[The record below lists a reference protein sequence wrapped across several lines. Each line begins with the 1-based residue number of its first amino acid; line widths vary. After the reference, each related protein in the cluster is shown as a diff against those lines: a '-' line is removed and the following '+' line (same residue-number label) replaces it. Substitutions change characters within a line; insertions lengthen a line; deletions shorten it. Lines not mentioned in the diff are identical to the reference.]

1 MKKITKR
8 SLGVFAI
15 FSLCLGAVAGVVV
28 WALLEIMNLG
38 IQLVWE
44 TIPAHLESPIWYP
57 FAVCVLGGIIIGLWQ
72 KKFGILPESLEMV
85 MGRLKAEGTYPYDK
99 LHILAVS
106 ALLPLIFGGSL
117 GPEAGLTGIIVG
129 LCCWIG
135 DKLKYKGAE
144 VRELANA
151 GIAATLCVIFNAP
164 FMGIANNFENRDLS
178 DDLTVPKEQIER
190 KRAKTLIYVAGV
202 IGGLGAMSGLGMLF
216 GGGMGIPRF
225 GRDVEITLEDWKWF
239 LPFAAASI
247 LCGMFYLLMN
257 RITSFFGQKMIKYRV
272 ASCVL
277 AGLFLASMGT
287 FLPWTMFS
295 GEHQMGEM
303 MEVWREQG
311 FVILFLTTMGK
322 LIIVN
327 LCINLGW
334 KGGNIFPIIFAGL
347 CMGYALALLTGAEPI
362 FAVAV
367 CVSGLC
373 GYIMRK
379 PLTVIAVLL
388 LCFPVTIILPVAAAA
403 YVSSLVPVFQ
413 VLSGKKEQ
421 KRFTNT
427 AK

>member
-1 MKKITKR
+1 MSKITKR

-15 FSLCLGAVAGVVV
+15 FSLCLGAVAGAVV
-28 WALLEIMNLG
+28 WMLLRIMNLG
-38 IQLVWE
+38 IQIVWE
-44 TIPAHLESPIWYP
+44 TMPAKLENPVWYP
-57 FAVCVLGGIIIGLWQ
+57 FVACALGGLLIGLWQ
-72 KKFGILPESLEMV
+72 KKFGILPESMELV
-85 MGRLKAEGTYPYDK
+85 MAKLKREGTYPYDK

-178 DDLTVPKEQIER
+178 DDLTIPKEQIER

-202 IGGLGAMSGLGMLF
+202 LGGLGAMSGLGMLF
-216 GGGMGIPRF
+216 GGSMGIPRF
-225 GRDVEITLEDWKWF
+225 GRDVDIALYDWKWF
-239 LPFAAASI
+239 LPFAAVSV
-247 LCGMFYLLMN
+247 LGGMFYLLMN
-257 RITSFFGQKMIKYRV
+257 RATSFLGQKIIKYRV

-277 AGLFLASMGT
+277 AGLFLAAMGT

-295 GEHQMGEM
+295 GEHQMGEL

-311 FVILFLTTMGK
+311 FVLLFLTAIGK
-322 LIIVN
+322 LLAVS
-327 LCINLGW
+327 LCVNLGW
-334 KGGNIFPIIFAGL
+334 RGGNIFPIIFAGL
-347 CMGYALALLTGAEPI
+347 CMGYALAMLTGAEPV

-367 CVSGLC
+367 CVSALC
-373 GYIMRK
+373 GYVMRK

-388 LCFPVTIILPVAAAA
+388 LCFPATIIMPVAAAA
-403 YVSSLVPVFQ
+403 YGGSLVPVFRW
-413 VLSGKKEQ
+413 LSGEEQ
-421 KRFTNT
+421 
-427 AK
+427 